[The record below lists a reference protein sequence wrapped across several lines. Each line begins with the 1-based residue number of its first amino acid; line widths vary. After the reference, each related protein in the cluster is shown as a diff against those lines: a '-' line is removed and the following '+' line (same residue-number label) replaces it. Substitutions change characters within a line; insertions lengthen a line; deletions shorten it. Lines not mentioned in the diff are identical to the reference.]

1 MAVWISPVFD
11 RSQDDVSFAEEKIQ
25 EWIKAKLTGNPI
37 ETYELK
43 GCLNLT
49 DINRIEG
56 NIQYLSDR
64 LDELHYHSGTSCK
77 VWERSGLPTERD
89 IRRILS
95 NVNHIISAYY
105 HPGNASTVPDSMRNY
120 TDINAIEE
128 NLYKIKQLLDS
139 MIEGFQKSGRFQS
152 GAMRALPIRR

>member
-1 MAVWISPVFD
+1 MAWVEPVYDRTKADVDFAKAQIQIWIAQQMSNDFPY
-11 RSQDDVSFAEEKIQ
+11 
-25 EWIKAKLTGNPI
+25 
-37 ETYELK
+37 TYNLK

-64 LDELHYHSGTSCK
+64 LDELHYPPGTSCK

-95 NVNHIISAYY
+95 NVNLIISAYY
-105 HPGNASTVPDSMRNY
+105 QQDDVPTVPDSMGYY
-120 TDINAIEE
+120 TDINTIEE
-128 NLYKIKQLLDS
+128 NLYRIKQLLDS
-139 MIEGFQKSGRFQS
+139 MVEGFQKSGMFKS
-152 GAMRALPIRR
+152 GAMRMLPIRR

>member
-1 MAVWISPVFD
+1 MAVWIDPVFD
-11 RSQDDVSFAEEKIQ
+11 RTQEDVSIAEEKIQ

-64 LDELHYHSGTSCK
+64 LDELHYPPGTSCK

-95 NVNHIISAYY
+95 NVNLIISAYY
-105 HPGNASTVPDSMRNY
+105 QQDDVPAVPDSMGNY

-128 NLYKIKQLLDS
+128 NLYRIKQLLDF
-139 MIEGFQKSGRFQS
+139 MIAGFQKSGMFQS

>member
-1 MAVWISPVFD
+1 MAVWIDPVFD
-11 RSQDDVSFAEEKIQ
+11 RTQEDVSFAEEKIQ
-25 EWIKAKLTGNPI
+25 EWIKAKLTGNPV

-49 DINRIEG
+49 DINRIES

-64 LDELHYHSGTSCK
+64 LNELHYPPGTSCK

-95 NVNHIISAYY
+95 NVNLIISAYY
-105 HPGNASTVPDSMRNY
+105 QQDDVSAVPDDMGTY

-128 NLYKIKQLLDS
+128 NLYRIKQLLDS
-139 MIEGFQKSGRFQS
+139 MIAGFQKSGMFRS

>member
-1 MAVWISPVFD
+1 MAVWIDPVFD
-11 RSQDDVSFAEEKIQ
+11 RTQEDVSFAEEKIQ

-64 LDELHYHSGTSCK
+64 LDELYYPPGTSCK

-89 IRRILS
+89 IRRIIS
-95 NVNHIISAYY
+95 NVNLIISAYY
-105 HPGNASTVPDSMRNY
+105 QQDDVSAVPDNMGTY

-128 NLYKIKQLLDS
+128 NLYRIKQLLDS
-139 MIEGFQKSGRFQS
+139 MVEGFQKSGMFKS
-152 GAMRALPIRR
+152 GAMRMLPIRR

>member
-1 MAVWISPVFD
+1 MSVWIDPVFD
-11 RSQDDVSFAEEKIQ
+11 RTQEDVSVAEEKIQ

-64 LDELHYHSGTSCK
+64 LDELHYPPGTSCK

-95 NVNHIISAYY
+95 NVNLIISAYY
-105 HPGNASTVPDSMRNY
+105 QQDNVSAVPDDMGTY

-128 NLYKIKQLLDS
+128 NLYRIKQLLDS
-139 MIEGFQKSGRFQS
+139 MIAGFQKSGMFQS
-152 GAMRALPIRR
+152 RAMRALPIRR

>member
-1 MAVWISPVFD
+1 MAVWIDPVFD
-11 RSQDDVSFAEEKIQ
+11 RTQEDVSIAEEKIQ

-64 LDELHYHSGTSCK
+64 LDELHYPPATSCK

-95 NVNHIISAYY
+95 NVNLIISAYY
-105 HPGNASTVPDSMRNY
+105 QQDDVSAVPGSMGNY

-128 NLYKIKQLLDS
+128 NLYRIKQLLDS
-139 MIEGFQKSGRFQS
+139 MVASFQKSGMFQS

>member
-1 MAVWISPVFD
+1 MSVWIDPVFD
-11 RSQDDVSFAEEKIQ
+11 RTQEDVSVAEEKIQ

-64 LDELHYHSGTSCK
+64 LDELHYPPGTSCK

-95 NVNHIISAYY
+95 NVNLIISAYY
-105 HPGNASTVPDSMRNY
+105 QQDNVSAVPDDMGTY

-128 NLYKIKQLLDS
+128 NLYRIKQLLDS
-139 MIEGFQKSGRFQS
+139 MIAGFQKSGMFQS
-152 GAMRALPIRR
+152 RVMRALPIRR

>member
-1 MAVWISPVFD
+1 MSVWIDPVFD
-11 RSQDDVSFAEEKIQ
+11 RTQEDVSFAEEKIQ

-64 LDELHYHSGTSCK
+64 LDELHYPPGTSCK

-95 NVNHIISAYY
+95 NVNLIISAYY
-105 HPGNASTVPDSMRNY
+105 QQDDVPTVPDSMGNY

-128 NLYKIKQLLDS
+128 NLYRIKQLLDS
-139 MIEGFQKSGRFQS
+139 MIAGFQKSGMFQS